1 VSALVARLVFL
12 LALVVVTGLLAA
24 LAWAERDER
33 R

>member
-1 VSALVARLVFL
+1 MSALVARLVFL

-33 R
+33 G